1 MLWLCLHNVGDDIH
15 FRDLWYDLPCQ
26 SYAYAGDIEW
36 KLYLR
41 IDRRSLWEYG
51 SLVSGRSVHG
61 DHHSARGSYNYYFT
75 IGVGGSGGGSGT
87 LGYLAKF
94 GPSTTTVENSHIDDG
109 ATTPNILTA
118 TEQLTVTS
126 PGCSGCAGWFLTTEG
141 TDPTTQAGGGAGAT
155 IWTSDAAGN
164 PMVNAHG
171 TGLDYV
177 CTALDL
183 DGECPSSGGGP
194 TIQTNSSNNSSQSVL
209 NFETSSTNSVGL
221 TITPHN
227 TSGGIEKLEV
237 TGGSYTGN
245 AATATNLASYPTL
258 CAGGQFSQGLS
269 SGSNNCATPS
279 GGGGGGGGS
288 QFFTGSVAGT
298 SPQAYTLVSSVA
310 GGTMYNICSA
320 WTFLTSSGTVTGESM
335 VVTWT
340 SAQTVNTTG
349 TFSVPEFNTSNVV
362 QPTCTTIYAQ
372 TGTAITLN
380 LTFSG
385 GGSILTGNYYSTV
398 DTGGGGSYPTPVTVS
413 GTSVAELDL
422 TSCITSTY
430 RDYEI
435 RFSQITWTAG
445 SGVTAFI
452 QFSSDNGSTW
462 DSASNYFY
470 ARAFNQMNGGF
481 TGTSTNQNSGGI
493 VPSLSASNTS
503 NSGDII
509 DTRMTLYFPM
519 NTTATKMGKIQTQL
533 NATPGG
539 PLVFDIDGGWY
550 YTGSAAVNAVRLVTT
565 GTFTGQATCQPLPQ

>member
-1 MLWLCLHNVGDDIH
+1 MHDCALCYTVATPLMVDAFSGGAAGGIVDVNGSTVSSPNFNGTTPAAPGGDTNCI
-15 FRDLWYDLPCQ
+15 WQ
-26 SYAYAGDIEW
+26 
-36 KLYLR
+36 
-41 IDRRSLWEYG
+41 
-51 SLVSGRSVHG
+51 VSGSSVSCYVPAG
-61 DHHSARGSYNYYFT
+61 GT
-75 IGVGGSGGGSGT
+75 VGPGT
-87 LGYLAKF
+87 PGFLLQF
-94 GPSTTTVENSHIDDG
+94 LTSTTAGNSHIDDG

-209 NFETSSTNSVGL
+209 NFETSSTNSFGL

-310 GGTMYNICSA
+310 EA
-320 WTFLTSSGTVTGESM
+320 ER
-335 VVTWT
+335 
-340 SAQTVNTTG
+340 
-349 TFSVPEFNTSNVV
+349 
-362 QPTCTTIYAQ
+362 CT
-372 TGTAITLN
+372 
-380 LTFSG
+380 
-385 GGSILTGNYYSTV
+385 
-398 DTGGGGSYPTPVTVS
+398 
-413 GTSVAELDL
+413 
-422 TSCITSTY
+422 
-430 RDYEI
+430 
-435 RFSQITWTAG
+435 
-445 SGVTAFI
+445 
-452 QFSSDNGSTW
+452 
-462 DSASNYFY
+462 
-470 ARAFNQMNGGF
+470 
-481 TGTSTNQNSGGI
+481 
-493 VPSLSASNTS
+493 
-503 NSGDII
+503 
-509 DTRMTLYFPM
+509 
-519 NTTATKMGKIQTQL
+519 
-533 NATPGG
+533 
-539 PLVFDIDGGWY
+539 
-550 YTGSAAVNAVRLVTT
+550 
-565 GTFTGQATCQPLPQ
+565 